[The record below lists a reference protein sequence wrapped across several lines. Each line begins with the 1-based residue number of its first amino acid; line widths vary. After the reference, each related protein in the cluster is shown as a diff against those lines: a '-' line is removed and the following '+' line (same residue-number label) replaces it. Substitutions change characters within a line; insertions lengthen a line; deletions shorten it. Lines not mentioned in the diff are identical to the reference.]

1 MSLVSP
7 VLVGR
12 HAESAAIVGAVTAAR
27 GGRGAAVFVIG
38 AAGIGKSRL
47 VADVVADAARCG
59 TRVLRGRA
67 SSGASAAPFRPLTE
81 AVFSALRTEGAP
93 GSADLGPYWPALS
106 RLAHLDPP
114 DAPGSADESL
124 VIRAEA
130 VLRLL
135 TLLGAESGC
144 VLVLEDLHEADADTL
159 AVVDYLVDNVADQP
173 VLLLATLRTEASDAR
188 NLADAATARR
198 AARIVQLDRLG
209 APQVSQLAAHCLR
222 AQVDDLPPAA
232 LRQLHRTA
240 DGTPF
245 VVEELLSAMVRSGSL
260 AADGDRW
267 GWDATITTAVPDTLM
282 AAVRQRVERLGP
294 ASVAVLEAA
303 AVLGPRFPIGIAAEM
318 AGVAPLNAL
327 RVLRPAFEAEL
338 VIADESG
345 DPGWYAFR
353 HSLVVEAILGRLLPG
368 ERVALSRTA
377 AEAVETS
384 SADLRD
390 DWCQLAAELW
400 TAGGEP
406 ERAASLFAR
415 AGRETAARGALIS
428 AVGLLDRGLALSDGR
443 DAPPDV
449 VADLLETLV
458 AVLGL
463 RGDADRV
470 IALGDRLD
478 AALVAAGAPAGRR
491 VSAKVAKARAYAA
504 GGRWDAGL
512 VQVAAARQLI
522 EHAAGAVADPA
533 LTAPIDAVAAYLV
546 LSSPRPDRLEA
557 AAALA
562 QRAVEAAT
570 AVPLPE
576 VACEAL
582 EVLARCRR
590 FHDFTAGEELFERSL
605 AIATT
610 HGLTT
615 WRIRC
620 ELELGIIAKLRH
632 HGTDR
637 LHQARRT
644 AEDAGAVIVMAW
656 IDLHLATIHI
666 NLGEYEEALAC
677 AGRAGEL
684 ARHLR
689 LRELELLAAGA
700 KAGVAAARGRRAEM
714 EAALDELGDSVLGY
728 GVEVWGHARGICALL
743 EEERAEAFEHFRASA
758 KAEAAVPNIRASGYR
773 GVYLLLRAIEG
784 EAGWPEYEA
793 LAGSALAQVD
803 MHRPFLAWSRA
814 VLLGRDGRHED
825 ADAAAAEALTWA
837 ENQPTTRFLGG
848 RLAAEAAMADGWGD
862 PIGWLRAAESH
873 YHAQQV
879 PRLAAACRA
888 LLRQAGAQVT
898 QRRRGHDRV
907 PAALRQ
913 LGVTVREFEVL
924 TLIADRLRDREIAE
938 RLFLSPRT
946 VEKHVASLRARTGQ
960 ADRAELVRFARQH
973 LTELLRSASGRNG
986 RPPGTAP
993 PHLNRAAAPPDASA
1007 AAPEPRRRAAYPAAS
1022 PGPPG
1027 RPGHAATRF
1036 ADR

>member
-27 GGRGAAVFVIG
+27 GGHGAAVFVVG

-47 VADVVADAARCG
+47 VADVVADAARGG

-67 SSGASAAPFRPLTE
+67 SAGASAAPFRPLTE

-106 RLAHLDPP
+106 RLAHLEPP
-114 DAPGSADESL
+114 DASGPADESL

-159 AVVDYLVDNVADQP
+159 AVVDYLVDNVVDQP
-173 VLLLATLRTEASDAR
+173 VLLLATLRTEPSDAR

-198 AARIVQLDRLG
+198 AARIVQLDRLD
-209 APQVSQLAAHCLR
+209 APQVSQLAAHCLGTR
-222 AQVDDLPPAA
+222 VGDLPPAA
-232 LRQLHRTA
+232 LQQLHQSA

-245 VVEELLSAMVRSGSL
+245 VVEELLGAMVRSGSL
-260 AADGDRW
+260 TADGHRW
-267 GWDATITTAVPDTLM
+267 GWDATITTAVPDSVT

-318 AGVAPLNAL
+318 AGVAALDAL

-353 HSLVVEAILGRLLPG
+353 HTLVVEAILGRLLPG

-377 AEAVETS
+377 AEAVETG
-384 SADLRD
+384 SADLRE

-400 TAGGEP
+400 TAGGER
-406 ERAASLFAR
+406 ERAAAQFAR

-428 AVGLLDRGLALSDGR
+428 AVGLLDRGLALSEGR

-458 AVLGL
+458 TVLGL

-478 AALVAAGAPAGRR
+478 AALIAAGAPVARR
-491 VSAKVAKARAYAA
+491 VAAKVARARANAA
-504 GGRWDAGL
+504 GGRWDDGL
-512 VQVAAARQLI
+512 AQVAEARQLI
-522 EHAAGAVADPA
+522 EAAAGAGAVAEPA

-557 AAALA
+557 AATLA

-570 AVPLPE
+570 AAPLPE

-620 ELELGIIAKLRH
+620 ELELGIIEKLRH

-644 AEDAGAVIVMAW
+644 AEDAGAIIVMAW

-666 NLGEYEEALAC
+666 DLGEYEEALAC

-758 KAEAAVPNIRASGYR
+758 RAEAAVPNIRASGYR

-814 VLLGRDGRHED
+814 VLLGRDGRQED
-825 ADAAAAEALTWA
+825 ADAAAAEALSCS
-837 ENQPTTRFLGG
+837 EGQPTARFLGG
-848 RLAAEAAMADGWGD
+848 RLAAEAALADGWGD
-862 PIGWLRAAESH
+862 PVGWLRAAESH

-907 PAALRQ
+907 PAVLRQ

-973 LTELLRSASGRNG
+973 LAN
-986 RPPGTAP
+986 
-993 PHLNRAAAPPDASA
+993 
-1007 AAPEPRRRAAYPAAS
+1007 
-1022 PGPPG
+1022 
-1027 RPGHAATRF
+1027 
-1036 ADR
+1036 